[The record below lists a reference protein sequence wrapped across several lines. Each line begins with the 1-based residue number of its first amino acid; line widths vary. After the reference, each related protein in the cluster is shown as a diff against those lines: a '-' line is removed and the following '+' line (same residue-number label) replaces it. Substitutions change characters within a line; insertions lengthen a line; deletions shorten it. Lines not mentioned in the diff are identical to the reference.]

1 MKIIFFLLLFAT
13 PLSAKTF
20 NSSLGYS
27 VEIPDNYTEYTKEYL
42 VANMQMIIS
51 QMADIG
57 MTTNE
62 EELLR
67 GFNNLE
73 EDRKYMDQFVN
84 TNNFM
89 ESISYSIIGHIPILT
104 KEEIENNKDEIA
116 KMYAE
121 QWGFENF
128 ENFEA
133 FSLTINGKPG
143 FRVMHPFSLP
153 NFYTGFTFI
162 EINNEITMRM
172 MYLSS
177 TSDLE
182 VLNTFI
188 EEIESSII
196 FK

>member
-42 VANMQMIIS
+42 VSNMQMVIT
-51 QMADIG
+51 QMADMGIA
-57 MTTNE
+57 TNE

-73 EDRKYMDQFVN
+73 ENRKYMDQFVN

-104 KEEIENNKDEIA
+104 KE
-116 KMYAE
+116 
-121 QWGFENF
+121 
-128 ENFEA
+128 
-133 FSLTINGKPG
+133 
-143 FRVMHPFSLP
+143 
-153 NFYTGFTFI
+153 
-162 EINNEITMRM
+162 
-172 MYLSS
+172 
-177 TSDLE
+177 
-182 VLNTFI
+182 
-188 EEIESSII
+188 
-196 FK
+196 